1 MDTTKETLILGVGNL
16 LLKDEGVGI
25 HVIKALE
32 KENLPAH
39 VHLMD
44 GGTGGLHL
52 LSWLQGYNRLIMI
65 DATLDSNPPGTVRLI
80 QPRYA
85 TDFPPLMS
93 AHEIGLKDMIDAMI
107 LTDDLPETHLIVISA
122 ANINEVGMELTPQVK
137 AAIPEVIGTIRSLL
151 IHYRITSLRNPSS
164 EKGLAILS
172 VV

>member
-1 MDTTKETLILGVGNL
+1 MKAEKETLVLGVGNL

-32 KENLPAH
+32 NEKLPAH

-52 LSWLQGYNRLIMI
+52 LSWLQGYDRIIMI
-65 DATLDSNPPGTVRLI
+65 DATLDNNPPGTVRLI

-107 LTDDLPETHLIVISA
+107 LTDGSP
-122 ANINEVGMELTPQVK
+122 G
-137 AAIPEVIGTIRSLL
+137 
-151 IHYRITSLRNPSS
+151 NPSHCHLRPQYQRGRNGSDTRGKSGGS
-164 EKGLAILS
+164 ES
-172 VV
+172 DPDDTRDYFNT

>member
-25 HVIKALE
+25 HVINALE

-52 LSWLQGYNRLIMI
+52 LSWLQGYDRLIMI

-107 LTDDLPETHLIVISA
+107 LTNDLPETHLIVISA
-122 ANINEVGMELTPQVK
+122 ANINEVGMELTPEVK
-137 AAIPEVIGTIRSLL
+137 EAIPEVIRTIRSLL
-151 IHYRITSLRNPSS
+151 IH
-164 EKGLAILS
+164 
-172 VV
+172 

>member
-1 MDTTKETLILGVGNL
+1 MKVEKETLVLGVGNL

-32 KENLPAH
+32 NEKLPAH

-52 LSWLQGYNRLIMI
+52 LSWLQGYDRIIMI
-65 DATLDSNPPGTVRLI
+65 DATLDNNPPGTVRLI

-107 LTDDLPETHLIVISA
+107 LTDDLP
-122 ANINEVGMELTPQVK
+122 
-137 AAIPEVIGTIRSLL
+137 
-151 IHYRITSLRNPSS
+151 NPSHCHLRPQYQRGRNGSDTRGKSGGS
-164 EKGLAILS
+164 ES
-172 VV
+172 DPDDTRDYFNT

>member
-1 MDTTKETLILGVGNL
+1 MKAEKETLVLGVGNL

-32 KENLPAH
+32 NEKLPAH

-52 LSWLQGYNRLIMI
+52 LSWLQGYDRIIMI
-65 DATLDSNPPGTVRLI
+65 DATLDNNLPGTVRLI

-107 LTDDLPETHLIVISA
+107 LTDDL
-122 ANINEVGMELTPQVK
+122 G
-137 AAIPEVIGTIRSLL
+137 
-151 IHYRITSLRNPSS
+151 NPSHCHLRPQYQRGRNGSDTRGKSGGS
-164 EKGLAILS
+164 ES
-172 VV
+172 DPDDTRDYFNT

>member
-16 LLKDEGVGI
+16 LLKDEGIGI

-85 TDFPPLMS
+85 SDFPPLMS

-122 ANINEVGMELTPQVK
+122 ANINEVGMELTPEVEE
-137 AAIPEVIGTIRSLL
+137 AIPEVIGTIRSLL
-151 IHYRITSLRNPSS
+151 VP
-164 EKGLAILS
+164 
-172 VV
+172 